1 MKDYI
6 SNRELEEL
14 GNGLVSRYNEWSGIK
29 HAPKCIDIVG
39 IADFLGL
46 KVVFEHIAEEE
57 PDKIGF
63 LSDGLTPLKILRNG
77 QIVSFLFPLGTI
89 VLDEVLRT
97 DAESGRCRF
106 TIAHEIAHHV
116 ICRHNPAPQFH
127 QTYDTERNYSAEEL
141 KRHLSAEEVQADR
154 LAAVILMP
162 EGTVKKALLD
172 FHKGIP
178 VSVYGDNV
186 IPGEDKKTIHKM
198 AACLG
203 VSYTA
208 LLIRLKELR
217 LLDYR
222 PLHEYVDARL
232 RGGTPPWL

>member
-1 MKDYI
+1 MK
-6 SNRELEEL
+6 
-14 GNGLVSRYNEWSGIK
+14 
-29 HAPKCIDIVG
+29 
-39 IADFLGL
+39 
-46 KVVFEHIAEEE
+46 KV
-57 PDKIGF
+57 
-63 LSDGLTPLKILRNG
+63 
-77 QIVSFLFPLGTI
+77 
-89 VLDEVLRT
+89 
-97 DAESGRCRF
+97 
-106 TIAHEIAHHV
+106 
-116 ICRHNPAPQFH
+116 
-127 QTYDTERNYSAEEL
+127 
-141 KRHLSAEEVQADR
+141 
-154 LAAVILMP
+154 
-162 EGTVKKALLD
+162 LLD
-172 FHKGIP
+172 FHKGTP

>member
-1 MKDYI
+1 M
-6 SNRELEEL
+6 
-14 GNGLVSRYNEWSGIK
+14 
-29 HAPKCIDIVG
+29 
-39 IADFLGL
+39 
-46 KVVFEHIAEEE
+46 
-57 PDKIGF
+57 
-63 LSDGLTPLKILRNG
+63 
-77 QIVSFLFPLGTI
+77 
-89 VLDEVLRT
+89 
-97 DAESGRCRF
+97 
-106 TIAHEIAHHV
+106 
-116 ICRHNPAPQFH
+116 
-127 QTYDTERNYSAEEL
+127 
-141 KRHLSAEEVQADR
+141 QADR

-172 FHKGIP
+172 FHKGTP

-222 PLHEYVDARL
+222 PLPEYVDARL